1 MLLPSKTKYRKAQ
14 KGGKKITGVSNSGSK
29 LSYGTFG
36 IKALSSGRLKANQIE
51 ATRRSI
57 SKNLKKDGKVFVR
70 VFPHIPV
77 SGKPAEVRMGSG
89 KGSVSYWMT
98 RVKPGL
104 ILFEVD
110 GATEEVAINALQKA
124 SAKLPFITKIVKWVG

>member
-1 MLLPSKTKYRKAQ
+1 MLLPSKTKYRKSQ
-14 KGGKKITGVSNSGSK
+14 KGGKKITGVSNAGSK
-29 LSYGTFG
+29 LAFGTFG
-36 IKALSSGRLKANQIE
+36 LKALSSGRLKANQLE

-57 SKNLKKDGKVFVR
+57 AKNLKKDGKVFVR
-70 VFPHIPV
+70 IFPHIPV

-89 KGSVSYWMT
+89 KGSVSYWMA

-110 GATEEVAINALQKA
+110 GVNETVAINALQKA
-124 SAKLPFITKIVKWVG
+124 SAKLPFITKIVKYV